1 MIYTNKLSILKLFL
15 PKIVGIVGL
24 DIELEKLI
32 QNFVTLENINVKTA
46 RTKSADDQNTK
57 RSEEQPVEIDDTQQ
71 QCLLK

>member
-15 PKIVGIVGL
+15 PEIVGIVGL

-71 QCLLK
+71 

>member
-1 MIYTNKLSILKLFL
+1 MIYTNKLSILKLLL

-71 QCLLK
+71 QFLLK

>member
-1 MIYTNKLSILKLFL
+1 MIYTNNLSILKLFL

-57 RSEEQPVEIDDTQQ
+57 RSEEQPP
-71 QCLLK
+71 

>member
-1 MIYTNKLSILKLFL
+1 MIYTNKLSILKLLL

>member
-71 QCLLK
+71 QFLLK

>member
-1 MIYTNKLSILKLFL
+1 MIYTNNLSILKLFL

-71 QCLLK
+71 QVY

>member
-1 MIYTNKLSILKLFL
+1 MIYTNNLSILKLFL

-71 QCLLK
+71 